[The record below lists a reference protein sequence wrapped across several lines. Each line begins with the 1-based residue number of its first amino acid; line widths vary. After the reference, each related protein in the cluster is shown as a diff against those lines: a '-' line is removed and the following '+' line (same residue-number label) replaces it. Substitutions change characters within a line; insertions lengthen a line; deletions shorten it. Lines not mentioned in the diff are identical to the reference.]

1 MPTTIGQ
8 ILVNSVLP
16 ERFRDYNRALGADEL
31 EDLLKRIIKEDPDSY
46 REVSAK
52 LMRLGARAAY
62 DTGTTLKL
70 SDLEAPFDNTEMYR
84 RLDQVEDAI
93 QNDKTLTP
101 AQKREKLA
109 DIYDQ
114 VYTET
119 KKKAYTVAD
128 SKGNGFAMQVKSKAR
143 GNQDQLSA
151 MINTPG
157 TYKDPK
163 GNTVPM
169 FIRHSYAEG
178 LNPAEYWAGSYG
190 ARTGVT
196 CLALD
201 TEVLMGDWSVK
212 KIIDIKP
219 GDTVM
224 GSNANGQM
232 YPVSVLR
239 VYDNGVQPVYRFS
252 FRVGSSRNNFI
263 HVDATEEH
271 KMLARICSF
280 GGSRRDGTRKPYSMS
295 DPALVKLA
303 EAIPNQKRLEN
314 SKYVA
319 QMALDAYNP
328 NGGIHN
334 KLALLLGLIAGDGCC
349 SPTSHGSI
357 TISCADSE
365 LISDISGYLHGLG
378 ITLRKSK
385 GNNYNWVLV
394 RADDCPITWCTTR
407 DGRKFNNKTRAAVW
421 EVYGGCLSHTKDIPE
436 GIWGWDNESILA
448 YLSGIIATDGSIYQT
463 KYRQSHCFSFA
474 VNSLKL
480 LLGVK
485 QLLERRFGIFCGA
498 VHEMQHKRVH
508 HMYGITIDHPKA
520 AEKFFRLFE
529 AIVPGVKKHALK
541 QAHGVIGSRSK
552 DIGCRI
558 AKKEFLGNLPVM
570 DIEVDS
576 QDHMFVLA
584 NGLISSNSTKFAT
597 ANAGALGKLFSSA
610 SIEQVVTEDD
620 CNTIA
625 GMPVKTDDKDNIGC
639 VLASDIG
646 GYKAG
651 TVITKSVVSDLQKQK
666 VEDILV
672 RSPIT
677 CGAKNGVCSHCA
689 GIRENGKFPEIG
701 YNLGLNAASA
711 LAERIAQGSLN
722 CLAEGTLVRMADG
735 SAKPIEKVE
744 PGELVLGSDLNG
756 NVSPTRVVARYDNG
770 IQPCVSTRFVENGT
784 DNSTSP
790 SIVLE
795 STVIHKILGTQV
807 ITEQPDE
814 KLNWV
819 PRMLE
824 VGCESPEFYAYI
836 VYFHNGMNTPEVK
849 QHKLSKMLAEH
860 LPESEKCS
868 LIAFKRVEQKDIGL
882 HHVYDLEVECKDHIY
897 LLANGLIVHNT
908 KHSGKKLE
916 GVHGS
921 YSGFDMLKSMATV
934 PKVYKDKATV
944 SEIDGTVEKIEKA
957 PQGGS
962 YVWVNDQKFYVPH
975 GYDILVKQGD
985 TVEAGDQLSDG
996 VINPADAVR
1005 LKGIGE
1011 GRRYFTQRFTKA
1023 YRDSGYKGSRRN
1035 VEALSKS
1042 LIDNVVID
1050 DPDAEGQMLPG
1061 DLVSYSRWSWG
1072 YKPRP
1077 NSVQDAPNKA
1087 LGKYLEQPAL
1097 HYSIGTRVTKK
1108 VIDELNKFKVPTVL
1122 YNENPPG
1129 VHPDMRSIVETTGQ
1143 TDDWM
1148 GRLGTTYIGKRLIED
1163 VQQGAESNSKGLNP
1177 YPAVAKGTTLGQW
1190 GTPGHQNEE
1199 FHY

>member
-16 ERFRDYNRALGADEL
+16 EMFRDYNRALGADEL

-114 VYTET
+114 IYTET

-157 TYKDPK
+157 IYKDPK

-178 LNPAEYWAGSYG
+178 LSPAEYWAGSYG
-190 ARTGVT
+190 ARTGV
-196 CLALD
+196 
-201 TEVLMGDWSVK
+201 V
-212 KIIDIKP
+212 
-219 GDTVM
+219 
-224 GSNANGQM
+224 
-232 YPVSVLR
+232 
-239 VYDNGVQPVYRFS
+239 
-252 FRVGSSRNNFI
+252 
-263 HVDATEEH
+263 
-271 KMLARICSF
+271 
-280 GGSRRDGTRKPYSMS
+280 
-295 DPALVKLA
+295 
-303 EAIPNQKRLEN
+303 
-314 SKYVA
+314 
-319 QMALDAYNP
+319 
-328 NGGIHN
+328 
-334 KLALLLGLIAGDGCC
+334 
-349 SPTSHGSI
+349 
-357 TISCADSE
+357 
-365 LISDISGYLHGLG
+365 
-378 ITLRKSK
+378 
-385 GNNYNWVLV
+385 
-394 RADDCPITWCTTR
+394 
-407 DGRKFNNKTRAAVW
+407 
-421 EVYGGCLSHTKDIPE
+421 
-436 GIWGWDNESILA
+436 
-448 YLSGIIATDGSIYQT
+448 
-463 KYRQSHCFSFA
+463 
-474 VNSLKL
+474 
-480 LLGVK
+480 
-485 QLLERRFGIFCGA
+485 
-498 VHEMQHKRVH
+498 
-508 HMYGITIDHPKA
+508 
-520 AEKFFRLFE
+520 
-529 AIVPGVKKHALK
+529 
-541 QAHGVIGSRSK
+541 
-552 DIGCRI
+552 
-558 AKKEFLGNLPVM
+558 
-570 DIEVDS
+570 
-576 QDHMFVLA
+576 
-584 NGLISSNSTKFAT
+584 STKFAT

-711 LAERIAQGSLN
+711 LAERVAQGSLN

-735 SAKPIEKVE
+735 STKPIEKVE

-770 IQPCVSTRFVENGT
+770 IQPCISTRFIENGT
-784 DNSTSP
+784 HRSNNP
-790 SIVLE
+790 GIVLE
-795 STVIHKILGTQV
+795 STAIHPILGTQV
-807 ITEQPDE
+807 VTGQLEE

-836 VYFHNGMNTPEVK
+836 VYFHNNMNTPEVE
-849 QHKLSKMLAEH
+849 QHRLSKMLAEYI
-860 LPESEKCS
+860 PESEKCS

-882 HHVYDLEVECKDHIY
+882 RHVYDLEVECKDHIY

-1042 LIDNVVID
+1042 LIDNVVVD
-1050 DPDAEGQMLPG
+1050 DTDAEGQMLPG

-1108 VIDELNKFKVPTVL
+1108 VIDELNKFKVSTVL